1 MLNSNGGIMDIF
13 TILKKTKKELTH
25 KIITSVVLQILLLI
39 IPVYY
44 TNAINYATIGSYNK
58 STKLLII
65 TMILSLLY
73 YLWSY
78 FNQKS
83 WYNYYNKLY
92 LEYTNLVTEASV
104 DNVSLGEYT
113 NIINNDI
120 DIIGTFIGNSVT
132 RLIQVF
138 EFLVIYMYFL
148 KVNFYIF
155 LITII
160 MSIFMFLII
169 IYFGSKIK
177 IENKSRKDYLDYKT
191 INIHNIYDILKN
203 KKKIKD
209 NSFITSTIKYLESNA
224 KFNLFVKA
232 MIYLVLG
239 FLELC
244 RYGVI
249 IYAIYL
255 VSTNNMEIG
264 TVLLIYSYYTKIINN
279 FEVLGTIDAEYQSV
293 KVSVNR
299 LNKIRTKQKL

>member
-1 MLNSNGGIMDIF
+1 MDIF

-249 IYAIYL
+249 IYAVYL
-255 VSTNNMEIG
+255 VSTNHMEIG

-299 LNKIRTKQKL
+299 LNKIRTKQKI

>member
-1 MLNSNGGIMDIF
+1 MDIF

-65 TMILSLLY
+65 TMVLSLLY

-169 IYFGSKIK
+169 IYFGSKIQ
-177 IENKSRKDYLDYKT
+177 IENKSRKVPT
-191 INIHNIYDILKN
+191 
-203 KKKIKD
+203 
-209 NSFITSTIKYLESNA
+209 
-224 KFNLFVKA
+224 
-232 MIYLVLG
+232 
-239 FLELC
+239 
-244 RYGVI
+244 VI
-249 IYAIYL
+249 
-255 VSTNNMEIG
+255 
-264 TVLLIYSYYTKIINN
+264 
-279 FEVLGTIDAEYQSV
+279 
-293 KVSVNR
+293 R
-299 LNKIRTKQKL
+299 